1 MASAENR
8 KRNSTVQELPAAS
21 AKFKRV
27 VFDMDCGRVVDSM
40 GDKYSDVAVLC
51 ASHGESICFVDRVSR
66 RNSLFTL
73 SLVNL
78 INIVV
83 SKSMPIGYTLS
94 SLRDSLT
101 ISVEEPSTHNSIAD
115 RLPHF
120 ILGTTERIIRSFRI
134 LVGEFAF
141 I

>member
-1 MASAENR
+1 MASTENR

-27 VFDMDCGRVVDSM
+27 AFDMDCGRVVDSM

-83 SKSMPIGYTLS
+83 SKSMPIGYIFS

-101 ISVEEPSTHNSIAD
+101 ISVEEPLLQQFNRRQTPAFYFGDYGEDYSIFPYSS
-115 RLPHF
+115 R
-120 ILGTTERIIRSFRI
+120 
-134 LVGEFAF
+134 
-141 I
+141 